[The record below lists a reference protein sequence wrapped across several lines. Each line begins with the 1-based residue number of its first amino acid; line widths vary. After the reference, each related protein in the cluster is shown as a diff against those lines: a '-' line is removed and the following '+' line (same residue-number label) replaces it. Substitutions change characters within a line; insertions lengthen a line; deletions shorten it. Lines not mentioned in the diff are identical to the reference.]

1 MNTIK
6 FTTDD
11 FKETFDGFTFKAECE
26 GAEERKFAVEAL
38 QADGSYQKTPV
49 TEKELLNFLSTVMD
63 TERAKA
69 ALKLVVELT
78 DVYTKERIFSL
89 TENCGQKRN

>member
-38 QADGSYQKTPV
+38 QADGSYQEAPV
-49 TEKELLNFLSTVMD
+49 IITAKGNTVEIHVNTIPFD
-63 TERAKA
+63 GRII
-69 ALKLVVELT
+69 
-78 DVYTKERIFSL
+78 YT
-89 TENCGQKRN
+89 